1 MADAQWAQSMGGLAL
16 AAERLSV
23 LHLSQCRGGGDGTA
37 ALLVAGAAVIRWL
50 QYLANQEYEDMA
62 REGGGMSDG
71 SAKNVPTMG
80 GLLIVAAIDLSA
92 LMWAQWNPLVT
103 LTLLS
108 CWRCVCWVFMMTTRR

>member
-1 MADAQWAQSMGGLAL
+1 MHNGHSQGGLAL

-37 ALLVAGAAVIRWL
+37 ALLVAGAARDS
-50 QYLANQEYEDMA
+50 LAAVSGESGV
-62 REGGGMSDG
+62 RGHGTRSGGMSDG
-71 SAKNVPTMG
+71 VSKKNVPTMG
-80 GLLIVAAIDLSA
+80 GLLIVASFDLSA

-108 CWRCVCWVFMMTTRR
+108 MLALCLLGFYDDYSG